1 MAITIESQPYSFT
14 PRGQRLM
21 YIASSDETAQLQFKY
36 GVKVTASST
45 GQVLQFLITPDI
57 DGKLIFDLQSVVKL
71 RNEDSLAEWHSA
83 DFTNYSVE
91 PVGGAFE
98 QYDVEFQEWWLV
110 GSVLTENAEARLNV
124 DIIVFNAS
132 LQPSYG
138 YLPNID
144 STDLP
149 YSFAMASNTAQVLTD
164 RVPSTHHWWKS
175 DSFPIGSVNGTVYIP
190 VLNSD
195 YGLLSIAPTNR
206 FSLNNP
212 QYKVRYILYASSGAA
227 SGAFNLS
234 TGDIDGLVH
243 IPCYPMNINNDSV
256 IPARPIISPNW
267 RYYTIQILDNSFNEA
282 SARYCFYNAEV
293 WGQSDCRFDNVRLAF
308 VNSRGGWDYQNFIKK
323 NEWNNQIERKQYRRV
338 LYRNSTE
345 VFRAADRQLFDRE
358 NIVTRNLTITSDWV
372 QEGEFVFLKNL
383 LFSSQVQIINADG
396 TQTPVSITDTAF
408 AEKKERNGKKYNV
421 TLTVTIS
428 QDYWL

>member
-1 MAITIESQPYSFT
+1 MAITIESQPYSYT

-21 YIASSDETAQLQFKY
+21 FIATSSNYAEPQFKF

-45 GQVLQFLITPDI
+45 GQVLQFLVAPDI
-57 DGKLIFDLQSVVKL
+57 DGKLIFDLQSIVKL
-71 RNEDSLAEWHSA
+71 RNEDTLAGWHSA
-83 DFTNYSVE
+83 DFTNYQVE
-91 PVGGAFE
+91 PVGGAYE
-98 QYDVEFQEWWLV
+98 EYDVQFQEWWMIANV
-110 GSVLTENAEARLNV
+110 MTEFEAAREDVNL
-124 DIIVFNAS
+124 IVFNAA

-144 STDLP
+144 SVDLP

-164 RVPSTHHWWKS
+164 RVMSTHYWWKS
-175 DSFPIGSVNGTVYIP
+175 DSFPIASVDAVYIP

-206 FSLNNP
+206 LTLNAPPYIARYTIFASNGFS
-212 QYKVRYILYASSGAA
+212 ST
-227 SGAFNLS
+227 FNLS
-234 TGDIDGLVH
+234 TGEVDGIVH
-243 IPCYPMNINNDSV
+243 IPCYPMNLNNDSV
-256 IPARPIISPNW
+256 VPVKPATSPNW
-267 RYYTIQILDNSFNEA
+267 RYYTIQLIDDGGNPS
-282 SARYCFYNAEV
+282 SIRYCFYNAEV

-308 VNSRGGWDYQNFIKK
+308 VNSRSGWDYQNFIKK

-338 LYRNSTE
+338 LYRDSTE
-345 VFRAADRQLFDRE
+345 VFRPADRQLFDRE
-358 NIVTRNLTITSDWV
+358 NIVTRNLTMTSDWV

-383 LFSSQVQIINADG
+383 LFSNQVQIINADG